1 MPISLHIPNLVK
13 FYHFVIKILSE
24 NEKVKSIKGHNSVTN
39 LRKMTN
45 NNLNL
50 HLVNINS
57 HTKGVR
63 AFRGK
68 FGPHW
73 SQKLKVAFH
82 QFHPIGLLEE

>member
-57 HTKGVR
+57 HTK
-63 AFRGK
+63 FGK
-68 FGPHW
+68 IL
-73 SQKLKVAFH
+73 SMSSYNIERKQKSD
-82 QFHPIGLLEE
+82 IN

>member
-45 NNLNL
+45 NNPNL

-57 HTKGVR
+57 HTK
-63 AFRGK
+63 FGK
-68 FGPHW
+68 IL
-73 SQKLKVAFH
+73 SMSSYNIERKQKSD
-82 QFHPIGLLEE
+82 IN